1 MLPRPKVLW
10 IEDSARYELSELTGP
25 VYASRKYVLNLAEDA
40 TTATY
45 HLQNSQ
51 FDVLI
56 VDMRIPP
63 GDNPVWQKIYQKGGK
78 DKDTAKLGLKL
89 LRWLL
94 DGKNG
99 DLDSLGRPP
108 DWINPESVAV
118 FTVEG
123 ENGLQETLHEL
134 DVRLYEQKRATRR
147 DTALLDLIDRVIG
160 DKNGKQQ
167 ARA

>member
-1 MLPRPKVLW
+1 MMLPRPKVLW

-40 TTATY
+40 TSATY
-45 HLQNSQ
+45 HLQNTQ

-63 GDNPVWQKIYQKGGK
+63 GDNPIWQKIYQKGGK
-78 DKDTAKLGLKL
+78 DKDTAQLGLKL

-99 DLDSLGRPP
+99 DLDSLGVPP
-108 DWINPESVAV
+108 QWVNAHSVAV

-123 ENGLQETLHEL
+123 HDGLRQTLSEL
-134 DVRLYEQKRATRR
+134 DVTFYEQKRATRR
-147 DTALLDLIDRVIG
+147 DTALLDLIDRVMT
-160 DKNGKQQ
+160 DKNGKL
-167 ARA
+167 

>member
-1 MLPRPKVLW
+1 VLW

-45 HLQNSQ
+45 HLLNAE

-63 GDNPVWQKIYQKGGK
+63 GDNQIWQKIYQKGGK
-78 DKDTAKLGLKL
+78 DKDTAQLGLKL

-94 DGKNG
+94 DGKDG
-99 DLDSLGRPP
+99 ELDSLGRPP
-108 DWINPESVAV
+108 GWIDAKNVAV

-123 ENGLQETLHEL
+123 RDQLQATLNEL
-134 DVRLYEQKRATRR
+134 DVTNYEQKRATRR
-147 DTALLDLIDRVIG
+147 DTALLDLIDRVMIH
-160 DKNGKQQ
+160 KTPVN
-167 ARA
+167 

>member
-1 MLPRPKVLW
+1 MVARTKVLW

-45 HLQNSQ
+45 HLLNSE

-78 DKDTAKLGLKL
+78 DKDTAQLGLKL

-99 DLDSLGRPP
+99 ELDSLGKPP
-108 DWINPESVAV
+108 GWVNAKSVAV

-123 ENGLQETLHEL
+123 KDQIKTTLDEL
-134 DVRLYEQKRATRR
+134 EVTNYVQKRATRR
-147 DTALLDLIDRVIG
+147 DTALLDLIESVMV
-160 DKNGKQQ
+160 DKYGKN
-167 ARA
+167 

>member
-1 MLPRPKVLW
+1 MVARTKVLW

-45 HLQNSQ
+45 HLLNSQ

-78 DKDTAKLGLKL
+78 DKDTAQLGLKL

-99 DLDSLGRPP
+99 ELDSLGKPP
-108 DWINPESVAV
+108 DWVSAKSVAV

-123 ENGLQETLHEL
+123 QDQIRSTLDEL
-134 DVRLYEQKRATRR
+134 EVTNYVQKRATRR
-147 DTALLDLIDRVIG
+147 DTALLDLIESVMV
-160 DKNGKQQ
+160 DKYAKI
-167 ARA
+167 

>member
-1 MLPRPKVLW
+1 MQSRIRVLW

-40 TTATY
+40 TTAMY
-45 HLQNSQ
+45 HLQNAQ

-63 GDNPVWQKIYQKGGK
+63 GDNQVWQKIYEKGGK
-78 DKDTAKLGLKL
+78 DKDTAQLGLKL

-94 DGKNG
+94 AGESDN
-99 DLDSLGRPP
+99 DLDMLGKPP
-108 DWINPESVAV
+108 EWVSACTVGV

-123 ENGLQETLHEL
+123 REQLRRTLEEL
-134 DVRLYEQKRATRR
+134 KVTSYEQKRATRR
-147 DTALLDLIDRVIG
+147 DTALLDLIERVI
-160 DKNGKQQ
+160 KKCEK
-167 ARA
+167 A

>member
-1 MLPRPKVLW
+1 MVARTKVLW

-45 HLQNSQ
+45 HLLNSE

-78 DKDTAKLGLKL
+78 EKDTAQLGLKL

-99 DLDSLGRPP
+99 ELDSLGNPP
-108 DWINPESVAV
+108 GWVNAKSVAV

-123 ENGLQETLHEL
+123 KDQIKTTLDEL
-134 DVRLYEQKRATRR
+134 EVTNYVQKRATRR
-147 DTALLDLIDRVIG
+147 DTALLDLIESVMV
-160 DKNGKQQ
+160 DKYAKI
-167 ARA
+167 